1 MTTAE
6 PLAAGPVPAEPAAA
20 EPVTPGSDTAV
31 FDELESAVRTY
42 CRRFPAVFTRASGHR
57 MWDAEGREYID
68 FLSGA
73 GALNYGHNP
82 VDLRAALIAYLQADG
97 PVHGLDLHTGAK
109 AAFLRRFREVVLA
122 PRGLDHRVQFTGP
135 TGTNAVEAAFKTAR
149 RVTGRTDVIAFTG
162 GFHGLSLG
170 ALAASATSFK
180 RGAAGVPLGHVTRMP
195 YEGYAGEG
203 VDTIDYLTRMLDD
216 PGSGIDLPAA
226 FVVETVQGEGG
237 LAAAS
242 PSWLRRLAEVARER
256 GILLIV
262 DDIQAGCGRTG
273 TFFSFEEAGIVP
285 DLICLSKS
293 ISGFGMPMALVLVR
307 PELDQLGPGEH
318 SGTFRGNNLAF
329 VTATACLDR
338 WADPEFAA
346 QVRRNAAA
354 LEDRLTELADSFA
367 ELGCTVLGRGLIRGL
382 GFTDPALADRVSRAA
397 FTRGLLVETS
407 GARGQVL
414 KIMPPIVADAD
425 ELAPGLALLADSI
438 AAAARQHV
446 SEGDPS

>member
-1 MTTAE
+1 MTVTE
-6 PLAAGPVPAEPAAA
+6 PTSG
-20 EPVTPGSDTAV
+20 TTV
-31 FDELESAVRTY
+31 FDALESAVRTY

-57 MWDAEGREYID
+57 MWDEQGREYTD

-82 VDLRAALIAYLQADG
+82 PEAKAALVDYVLADG
-97 PVHGLDLHTGAK
+97 PAHGLDLHTTAK
-109 AAFLRRFREVVLA
+109 ARFLRRFHEVVLA

-149 RVTGRTDVIAFTG
+149 RVTGRTDIVAFTG

-170 ALAASATSFK
+170 ALAASATAFK

-195 YEGYAGEG
+195 YEGYFGPDTDT
-203 VDTIDYLTRMLDD
+203 VDHLVRLLDD
-216 PGSGIDLPAA
+216 PGSGIDRPAA
-226 FVVETVQGEGG
+226 LVVETVQGEGG

-242 PSWLRRLAEVARER
+242 PDWLRRLAAAARER
-256 GILLIV
+256 DILLIV

-293 ISGFGMPMALVLVR
+293 ISGYGLPMALTLVR
-307 PELDQLGPGEH
+307 PELDLLGPGEH

-329 VTATACLDR
+329 VTAAACLENWDDPAFTDR
-338 WADPEFAA
+338 VA
-346 QVRRNAAA
+346 RTAA
-354 LEDRLTELADSFA
+354 LLEELLGELARTFGH
-367 ELGCTVLGRGLIRGL
+367 LGCAVRGRGLIRGL
-382 GFTDPALADRVSRAA
+382 AFTDDGLADRVSRAA
-397 FTRGLLVETS
+397 FDRGLLVETS

-414 KIMPPIVADAD
+414 KIMPPFVIDEDGLRGGITVLADAI
-425 ELAPGLALLADSI
+425 GS
-438 AAAARQHV
+438 AAT
-446 SEGDPS
+446 EGEGQ